1 MICKDTIEEK
11 MVTLQLKKKKVA
23 SQLIQVDESVF
34 KNMNKD
40 DLMALFE

>member
-11 MVTLQLKKKKVA
+11 MVTLQLKKNKVA

-34 KNMNKD
+34 KNMNKN
-40 DLMALFE
+40 DLMALFD